1 MNGDPKLE
9 RIAKGN
15 ALALCATGTW
25 TASFAPVLER
35 MVADAEKL
43 AGGPQSIFIDVSEVS
58 KLDTFGAW
66 LIERLRR
73 SLTQGAVE
81 AQIAGLSANYSS
93 LVDEV
98 RRVRATPVIDT
109 STITITGMLEQIG
122 QTVAGVAGTVAGLI
136 DMLGAVLAA
145 GARTLIHPRSFRL
158 TSTVHHL
165 EQVCWRAVP
174 IVVLITF
181 LIGCIIA
188 QQGIFHFRR
197 FGADIFVVDM
207 LGVLVLREI
216 GVLLVAI
223 MVAGRSGSAY
233 TAELGSMKMRE
244 EIDALRT
251 MGFDPIEVLVLPRM
265 LAAGA
270 GAADP
275 GLPRRDGR
283 TLWRWSCRLAL
294 RRRRSRSLPAAPARR
309 HLDRPFHRRHRQGAG
324 DGCGDRHRCLRR
336 GPRRA
341 GQCGIARPAHDRV
354 GGEGH
359 FLRHR
364 HGRRVR
370 HLLRLDRDVRMAG
383 EIQNPII
390 RVRDI
395 TVQFGATRVLDGL
408 DLDVKRGEILGFV
421 GPSGAGK
428 SVLTRTIIGL
438 VPKVAGSIEVFGVD
452 LDASNTSQRRNVE
465 RRWGVLFQQG
475 ALFSSLTVRQNIQ
488 FPMREYLRV
497 SQRLMDEITIAKLTM
512 VGLKPE
518 VADRFPSELS
528 GGMIKRVAL
537 ARALSLDPDLVF
549 LDEPTSGL
557 DPIGAGD
564 FDELVRTLQRTL
576 GLTVFMVTHDL
587 DSLYTACDRIAVL
600 GNGKIIAAGSIADM
614 QASQHPWLRQYFHG
628 KRARAVMG

>member
-43 AGGPQSIFIDVSEVS
+43 AGGPQSIFIDVSEVA

-98 RRVRATPVIDT
+98 RRVRATPVIDN

-265 LAAGA
+265 LA
-270 GAADP
+270 
-275 GLPRRDGR
+275 LV
-283 TLWRWSCRLAL
+283 LAL
-294 RRRRSRSLPAAPARR
+294 PILAFLGAMAA
-309 HLDRPFHRRHRQGAG
+309 LY
-324 DGCGDRHRCLRR
+324 
-336 GPRRA
+336 
-341 GQCGIARPAHDRV
+341 
-354 GGEGH
+354 GGGLVAWLYGGVDPEA
-359 FLRHR
+359 F
-364 HGRRVR
+364 
-370 HLLRLDRDVRMAG
+370 LLRLRDAISIDHFIVGIVKAPVMAAVIG
-383 EIQNPII
+383 IVACVEGLA
-390 RVRDI
+390 
-395 TVQFGATRVLDGL
+395 VQGSAESLGQHTTASVVKGIFFVIVMDG
-408 DLDVKRGEILGFV
+408 VFAIFFA
-421 GPSGAGK
+421 S
-428 SVLTRTIIGL
+428 IG
-438 VPKVAGSIEVFGVD
+438 
-452 LDASNTSQRRNVE
+452 
-465 RRWGVLFQQG
+465 
-475 ALFSSLTVRQNIQ
+475 
-488 FPMREYLRV
+488 M
-497 SQRLMDEITIAKLTM
+497 
-512 VGLKPE
+512 
-518 VADRFPSELS
+518 
-528 GGMIKRVAL
+528 
-537 ARALSLDPDLVF
+537 
-549 LDEPTSGL
+549 
-557 DPIGAGD
+557 
-564 FDELVRTLQRTL
+564 
-576 GLTVFMVTHDL
+576 
-587 DSLYTACDRIAVL
+587 
-600 GNGKIIAAGSIADM
+600 
-614 QASQHPWLRQYFHG
+614 
-628 KRARAVMG
+628 

>member
-43 AGGPQSIFIDVSEVS
+43 AGGPQSIFIDVSEVA

-265 LAAGA
+265 LA
-270 GAADP
+270 
-275 GLPRRDGR
+275 LV
-283 TLWRWSCRLAL
+283 LAL
-294 RRRRSRSLPAAPARR
+294 PILAFLGAMAA
-309 HLDRPFHRRHRQGAG
+309 LY
-324 DGCGDRHRCLRR
+324 
-336 GPRRA
+336 
-341 GQCGIARPAHDRV
+341 
-354 GGEGH
+354 GGGLVAWLYGGVDPEA
-359 FLRHR
+359 F
-364 HGRRVR
+364 
-370 HLLRLDRDVRMAG
+370 LLRLRDAISIDHFIVGIVKAPVMAAVIG
-383 EIQNPII
+383 IVACVEGLA
-390 RVRDI
+390 
-395 TVQFGATRVLDGL
+395 VQGSAESLGQHTTASVVKGIFFVIVMDG
-408 DLDVKRGEILGFV
+408 VFAIFFA
-421 GPSGAGK
+421 S
-428 SVLTRTIIGL
+428 IG
-438 VPKVAGSIEVFGVD
+438 
-452 LDASNTSQRRNVE
+452 
-465 RRWGVLFQQG
+465 
-475 ALFSSLTVRQNIQ
+475 
-488 FPMREYLRV
+488 M
-497 SQRLMDEITIAKLTM
+497 
-512 VGLKPE
+512 
-518 VADRFPSELS
+518 
-528 GGMIKRVAL
+528 
-537 ARALSLDPDLVF
+537 
-549 LDEPTSGL
+549 
-557 DPIGAGD
+557 
-564 FDELVRTLQRTL
+564 
-576 GLTVFMVTHDL
+576 
-587 DSLYTACDRIAVL
+587 
-600 GNGKIIAAGSIADM
+600 
-614 QASQHPWLRQYFHG
+614 
-628 KRARAVMG
+628 